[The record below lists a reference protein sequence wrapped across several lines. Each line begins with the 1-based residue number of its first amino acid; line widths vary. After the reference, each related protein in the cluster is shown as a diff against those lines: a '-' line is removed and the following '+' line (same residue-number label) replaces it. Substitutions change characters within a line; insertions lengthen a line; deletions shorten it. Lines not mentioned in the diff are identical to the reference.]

1 MSKYLETKIQK
12 QNNSSYPYVFII
24 ALFGCFSTGSPS
36 SKYEYPRAS
45 ALLHGAKIRILFSR
59 GETIFYERAQQ
70 VSEMLF
76 LPRENKIHI
85 FAPR

>member
-1 MSKYLETKIQK
+1 MFL
-12 QNNSSYPYVFII
+12 
-24 ALFGCFSTGSPS
+24 
-36 SKYEYPRAS
+36 
-45 ALLHGAKIRILFSR
+45 LLHCLAVSAQVAQARNMSIREHRHCCITFDIWRILHRGAKIRILFSS

-85 FAPR
+85 FAPRCNVLFII